1 MSLSLFITIA
11 SIDHRYSSRIQ
22 SVKHRLVVEGIR
34 NYSSRVVFSV
44 FINFYF
50 RKFGH
55 NRRKWVAKIEEKISR
70 ELIYLLIFYIWQIKY
85 VINVERLRLKKID
98 LKDENRGINAVLVD
112 TCFKTVQD
120 QKRMP

>member
-1 MSLSLFITIA
+1 M
-11 SIDHRYSSRIQ
+11 
-22 SVKHRLVVEGIR
+22 
-34 NYSSRVVFSV
+34 
-44 FINFYF
+44 
-50 RKFGH
+50 
-55 NRRKWVAKIEEKISR
+55 AKIEEKISR